1 VDFERSS
8 QYFNIMDT
16 KQVNPIALSELNL
29 ALHNDFMNQVLSLAN
44 AHGAETLHIEA
55 FAAEFDRLVS
65 LENSIVNRDTTYV
78 STKSIQDLDHIRD
91 TTLRILLGIIDY
103 QSRST
108 ITKKAD
114 AANVLLAWAA
124 PYQNVERSDYRSET
138 REINGLITKF
148 STEAAAAH
156 LATLHLTEE
165 LEQLII
171 KNTEFDIA
179 IQGKQVEAT
188 DRLDQTDIDTAELRK
203 QLDTVYNDIVKTVN
217 AFAIVQPTDELISFI
232 NNLNGVIMLTKQAA
246 ASVGKKQKKTDKTDT
261 TPESTPESTPTDE
274 PTTPSEEQPSE

>member
-1 VDFERSS
+1 
-8 QYFNIMDT
+8 MDVN
-16 KQVNPIALSELNL
+16 QVNSITLKTLNV
-29 ALHNDFMNQVLSLAN
+29 ALHNDFMNQVLSLIN

-55 FAAEFDRLVS
+55 LATEFDRLVS

-78 STKSIQDLDHIRD
+78 STKALLELDQVRD
-91 TTLRILLGIIDY
+91 TALRILLGIIDY
-103 QSRST
+103 QSRSS
-108 ITKKAD
+108 IKAKAD

-124 PYQNVERSDYRSET
+124 PYQNAERSDYRSET

-203 QLDTVYNDIVKTVN
+203 QLDTVYHDIVKTVN

-232 NNLNGVIMLTKQAA
+232 NNLNGIIMLTKQAA
-246 ASVGKKQKKTDKTDT
+246 ASVGKKQKKTDT